1 MRFIQVPEDIQI
13 MGVDG
18 KPWVNADDKVEK
30 PWSFYHYLKTI
41 VLPDPAMG
49 SGYDAWNA
57 YSVLNEAFKD
67 ESSGTWVTI
76 DDAHWKLLCEIVNN
90 PKGGLP
96 TGLVMYQLIP
106 FMDAILQARDK
117 KPSKQKQ

>member
-1 MRFIQVPEDIQI
+1 